1 MNEEN
6 KTEEESK
13 IPNPPVGQGIDL
25 ETAKQ
30 MEKMPFWVV
39 VLGAIVIG
47 AAVFAFVS

>member
-13 IPNPPVGQGIDL
+13 TPNPMVGHGVDL
-25 ETAKQ
+25 ETAKA

-39 VLGAIVIG
+39 VLGAIVVG